1 MTRHS
6 AVTDEV
12 RERASLYHLGLLE
25 PSESAE
31 FERHLSDCEVCQSEA
46 RAFAETGAQ
55 MALALPQSKPSP
67 SVRERLLKQAIPAN
81 VRVRAAEG
89 AWHATPFPGVEVRRL
104 FVDPATGNVT
114 SMLRLQPGAKIPP
127 HRHAGHEQCYV
138 IEGDVFSGD
147 ESLSAGDYEVN
158 TLGTNHSFVST
169 RNGCLLLLINN
180 QADQFFVQ

>member
-1 MTRHS
+1 MTKHS

-12 RERASLYHLGLLE
+12 RARASLYHLGLLE
-25 PSESAE
+25 PSEAAE
-31 FERHLSDCEVCQSEA
+31 FERHLADCEVCQSEA
-46 RAFAETGAQ
+46 RDFGETAAQIAFA
-55 MALALPQSKPSP
+55 LPSLKPAP
-67 SVRERLLKQAIPAN
+67 ELRKRLLQRAIPAN

-114 SMLRLQPGAKIPP
+114 SMLRMQPGAKIPP

-138 IEGDVFSGD
+138 IQGDVFSGD
-147 ESLSAGDYEVN
+147 DSLSAGDYEVN
-158 TLGTNHSFVST
+158 TLGTDHSFVST
-169 RNGCLLLLINN
+169 REGCLLLLINN

>member
-1 MTRHS
+1 MTKHS
-6 AVTDEV
+6 TVTDEV
-12 RERASLYHLGLLE
+12 RERASLYHLGLLD
-25 PSESAE
+25 PSEAAA
-31 FERHLSDCEVCQSEA
+31 FERHLADCEVCQSEA
-46 RAFAETGAQ
+46 RDFGETAAQ
-55 MALALPQSKPSP
+55 IALSLPPVKLAPD
-67 SVRERLLKQAIPAN
+67 VRKRLLQRAIPAN

-89 AWHATPFPGVEVRRL
+89 AWQATPFPGVEVRRL

-147 ESLSAGDYEVN
+147 ASLSAGDYEVN

-169 RNGCLLLLINN
+169 RKGCVLLLINN